1 MNQIRRIDAL
11 EVLDSRGFPT
21 IEAVVTLEYGAQGRA
36 IVPSGASTGRKEAHE
51 LRDGGTRYGGRGV
64 RHAVRNVLDII
75 APALAGDA
83 FARQADLDDRLI
95 ALDGTVQKTVLGA
108 NAMLAVSMAFARACA
123 VAAKKPL
130 HEHLAPGSA
139 LLPVPCL
146 NVINGGAHADSTLDF
161 QEFKILPH
169 GATSFAESIEM
180 GEGVFHALKK
190 RLGKSGYS
198 TAVGDEGG
206 FAPHLKSHEE
216 AVEIILDAIV
226 LARYRP
232 SHDVSIGLDPAVSAF
247 WQDNGTYVFPRMGIT
262 MDSGE
267 LIDLWDRWLKAYP
280 IRLLE
285 DPMGE
290 DDWEGWVEATKRL
303 GNRVELVGDDLFCT
317 NPAYVE
323 MGIQRSV
330 ANSVLIKP
338 NQIGTLTE
346 TFACAGLAQSAGY
359 GIYVSHRSGETE
371 DSFIADLAVA
381 LGGGHLKTGSGCRG
395 ERTAKFNQ
403 LLRIERELGSL
414 ARFPG
419 GAAFKTLNRT
429 EAA

>member
-1 MNQIRRIDAL
+1 MNLIRSVDAL

-21 IEAVVTLEYGAQGRA
+21 VEAVVTLEYGAQGRA

-51 LRDGGTRYGGRGV
+51 LRDGGLRFGGRGV
-64 RHAVRNVLDII
+64 RHAVRNVVEII
-75 APALAGDA
+75 GPALIGQA
-83 FARQADLDDRLI
+83 FPRQADLDNRLI
-95 ALDGTVQKTVLGA
+95 GLDGTAQKTKLGA

-123 VAAKKPL
+123 AASKKPL
-130 HEHLAPGSA
+130 HEHLSPGSA

-169 GATSFAESIEM
+169 GAASFAESIEM

-190 RLGKSGYS
+190 RLGECGYS

-226 LARYRP
+226 LAGYRP
-232 SHDVSIGLDPAVSAF
+232 GHEVSIGLDPAVSAY
-247 WQDNGTYVFPRMGIT
+247 WQQNGTYVFPRSGMT

-267 LIDLWDRWLKAYP
+267 LIDFWEGWLKAYP

-285 DPMGE
+285 DPLGE

-303 GNRVELVGDDLFCT
+303 GHRVELVGDDLFCT
-317 NPAYVE
+317 NPAYVAI
-323 MGIQRSV
+323 GIERAI
-330 ANSVLIKP
+330 ANSVLVKP

-346 TFACAGLAQSAGY
+346 TFACAGLARSAGY

-371 DSFIADLAVA
+371 DTFIADLAVA
-381 LGGGHLKTGSGCRG
+381 LGGGHLKTGAGCRG
-395 ERTAKFNQ
+395 ERTSKFNQ
-403 LLRIERELGSL
+403 LLRIERELGNR

-419 GAAFKTLNRT
+419 VAAFNTSAGK
-429 EAA
+429 EVA